1 MIGVM
6 FQFGNEYITAEVRGT
21 ELYFRTADYNTQ
33 AAPLDSVKLDRAGV
47 IKEFPDL
54 AFADDWRQKALERL
68 KMKIKDMASEI
79 ERINYTITDLKQ
91 FGYIPYAYQ
100 KQGHRVKR
108 FREGNFKIE

>member
-1 MIGVM
+1 MIGVI
-6 FQFGNEYITAEVRGT
+6 FQFGNEFITVEVKG
-21 ELYFRTADYNTQ
+21 ADLFFKTSEYNQ
-33 AAPLDSVKLDRAGV
+33 PAPIHALQLSREGV

-54 AFADDWRQKALERL
+54 ALAGDWKAQAIERL

-79 ERINYTITDLKQ
+79 ERINYVISDLKA

-108 FREGNFKIE
+108 FKEGIKVE

>member
-1 MIGVM
+1 MIGVI
-6 FQFGNEYITAEVRGT
+6 FQFGNEFITVEVRGT
-21 ELYFRTADYNTQ
+21 ELLFRTSEYNSQ
-33 AAPLDSVKLDRAGV
+33 AAPLESLQLNHAGV

-54 AFADDWRQKALERL
+54 AGADDWKEKALERL

-79 ERINYTITDLKQ
+79 ERINYVITDLKT

-108 FREGNFKIE
+108 FREEHIVQ